1 LVPAQGPAIPQVGFL
16 VSKAV
21 GGSVVRN
28 RVVRQLRHLVAE
40 RLSGLPA
47 GARVVVR
54 ALPTSAGR
62 TSAALG
68 ADLDDALARVRWTS
82 R

>member
-1 LVPAQGPAIPQVGFL
+1 

-28 RVVRQLRHLVAE
+28 RVARQLRHLSAT
-40 RLSGLPA
+40 RLSGLPD

-54 ALPTSAGR
+54 ALPAAAG
-62 TSAALG
+62 SSWEALG
-68 ADLDDALARVRWTS
+68 GDLDDALARVRWSS